1 MRNPNYIN
9 SSGYYSPTEGKA
21 IDHII
26 RDERK
31 KAKAERAK
39 AERAK
44 AERRKQD
51 ANRKRKLQN
60 FNSDK

>member
-9 SSGYYSPTEGKA
+9 GSGYYCPTEGEA

-26 RDERK
+26 HDERK
-31 KAKAERAK
+31 K
-39 AERAK
+39 AK

-51 ANRKRKLQN
+51 ANHKRKLQN
-60 FNSDK
+60 SNTNKPKRGR